1 MKVLEEEAGK
11 ACNRETIAKAK
22 LTKLMTITS
31 EDFEQNT
38 EIIGTSELM
47 DSEDF
52 FTLGKVK
59 LCSKKTY
66 LVKSDYY
73 FRYQ

>member
-1 MKVLEEEAGK
+1 MKVLEEEVGK
-11 ACNRETIAKAK
+11 ACNRETIAKSK
-22 LTKLMTITS
+22 LTKLLTITS

-52 FTLGKVK
+52 FTLGKAK
-59 LCSKKTY
+59 LCSKNTY
-66 LVKSDYY
+66 LVLFQIYIKN
-73 FRYQ
+73 

>member
-1 MKVLEEEAGK
+1 MKVLEEEVGK

-59 LCSKKTY
+59 LCSMNVMAPY
-66 LVKSDYY
+66 LLLNS
-73 FRYQ
+73 